1 MAQLLTALLQ
11 TLGSLP
17 APLIYFLVAV
27 WVGMESAGIGVPI
40 EPVMLFAGSIAAQP
54 THPIV
59 AVVAIAATVGG
70 CALFATVAYDVG
82 NHVGTQAIAR
92 VGHVIGL
99 SEARAEHIEFWLRQ
113 RGFLGIVIA
122 RVTPVVRTFGSYV
135 MGAADIPFPQFIV
148 GTVVGS
154 TIYCGFW
161 ILLGSVLGQNYER
174 ALQVFGQYQ
183 NYLFALAALVIVGY
197 IVVHHVWG
205 EQAMH
210 RMAMSW
216 ERNVALATERAVAVG
231 KVAGK
236 VAGEAGRAA
245 GEAGRAAG
253 KAAGKAAGGAGKAI
267 VERQRRTSQPKDQ

>member
-1 MAQLLTALLQ
+1 MAQPLTTLLQ

-17 APLIYFLVAV
+17 APLIYVLVAV

-54 THPIV
+54 THPIL
-59 AVVAIAATVGG
+59 AVVAIAATVLG
-70 CALFATVAYDVG
+70 CALFASLAYDVG

-99 SEARAEHIEFWLRQ
+99 TEARADHIEFWLRQ

-135 MGAADIPFPQFIV
+135 MGAADIPYPQFII

-161 ILLGSVLGQNYER
+161 IILGSLLGQNYEH

-183 NYLFALAALVIVGY
+183 NYLFVLAAVVAIGYVVI
-197 IVVHHVWG
+197 HHVWG
-205 EQAMH
+205 ERAMR

-216 ERNVALATERAVAVG
+216 ERHVALATERAVAVG

-236 VAGEAGRAA
+236 AA
-245 GEAGRAAG
+245 GDAGRAAG
-253 KAAGKAAGGAGKAI
+253 KAAGEAGKAGKAI
-267 VERQRRTSQPKDQ
+267 IERQRRPTQPKDE